1 VAKTR
6 SKVVQPPYVF
16 GGSDPDLQW
25 SEADDRE
32 QEAFVPSAAAIAAC
46 DAWNPLGRKKV
57 IMPNLNVHALK
68 CELKKHLDS
77 IGGITKDRTGGGG
90 GQGYAFR
97 GIDDLYNKMCL
108 KAAELG
114 LDLDPQ
120 VVGEPR
126 IDYQT
131 NAKGNV
137 QTHTHIVLD
146 IVWTSAH
153 DMTSTRTRSIGEAI
167 DTSDK
172 AAGKAMSYAMKNGCF
187 AALQIPT
194 HGEALDVEAYNH
206 QNGQALQP
214 APIAQQ
220 APAAQQ
226 QQQAPQQEP
235 AKEKKPR
242 QSRQQNAAPSPT
254 SVDGALPPP
263 TAPNDPGTLLA
274 AIPTIAT
281 FPLLHS
287 IAADADKAP
296 SPVREQLFG
305 AIEARIIQLFQAAGS
320 MKEVQEGF
328 PLVKAMGE
336 PASLKSAANAA
347 YVKFRQPQAS

>member
-1 VAKTR
+1 
-6 SKVVQPPYVF
+6 
-16 GGSDPDLQW
+16 
-25 SEADDRE
+25 
-32 QEAFVPSAAAIAAC
+32 
-46 DAWNPLGRKKV
+46 
-57 IMPNLNVHALK
+57 MPNLNVHALK

-77 IGGITKDRTGGGG
+77 IGGITKDRTANAGGT
-90 GQGYAFR
+90 YAFR

-114 LDLDPQ
+114 LDLDPRI
-120 VVGEPR
+120 VGEPR

-131 NAKGNV
+131 NAKGNI
-137 QTHTHIVLD
+137 QTHTHVVLD

-153 DMTSTRTRSIGEAI
+153 DMTSTTTRAIGEAI

-226 QQQAPQQEP
+226 QQQQQEP

-242 QSRQQNAAPSPT
+242 QSR
-254 SVDGALPPP
+254 
-263 TAPNDPGTLLA
+263 
-274 AIPTIAT
+274 PTIAT

>member
-1 VAKTR
+1 
-6 SKVVQPPYVF
+6 
-16 GGSDPDLQW
+16 
-25 SEADDRE
+25 
-32 QEAFVPSAAAIAAC
+32 
-46 DAWNPLGRKKV
+46 
-57 IMPNLNVHALK
+57 MPNLNVHALK
-68 CELKKHLDS
+68 CELKRHLDS
-77 IGGITKDRTGGGG
+77 IGGITKDRQGGGG

-114 LDLDPQ
+114 LDLDPR

-131 NAKGNV
+131 NSKGNV

-153 DMTSTRTRSIGEAI
+153 DMTSTTTRSIGEAI

-194 HGEALDVEAYNH
+194 HGEALDVEAYDH
-206 QNGQALQP
+206 QNGQPLKS

-220 APAAQQ
+220 APAAAQQ
-226 QQQAPQQEP
+226 QQPQQAQEP
-235 AKEKKPR
+235 PRERKPR
-242 QSRQQNAAPSPT
+242 QTRQQNAAPT
-254 SVDGALPPP
+254 DVDKVFPEP
-263 TAPNDPGTLLA
+263 TAPADPLSVLPLIENTN
-274 AIPTIAT
+274 T

-296 SPVREQLFG
+296 EPARGQLFK
-305 AIEARIIQLFQAAGS
+305 AIEARVIQLFQAAGS

-336 PASLKSAANAA
+336 PAALKSAANAA
-347 YVKFRQPQAS
+347 YVKFRAPAQGAPS